1 MVGADK
7 HENNFRSM
15 PEAHVYKTKD
25 VTKSYGL
32 FFENTYLLIF
42 VSGKWGVTESEG
54 RAIQL
59 WGDGTK
65 KSAEMRNK
73 YPTDRISQFL

>member
-7 HENNFRSM
+7 HENNFRSI

-32 FFENTYLLIF
+32 FFESTYLVIF
-42 VSGKWGVTESEG
+42 VSG
-54 RAIQL
+54 
-59 WGDGTK
+59 
-65 KSAEMRNK
+65 
-73 YPTDRISQFL
+73 